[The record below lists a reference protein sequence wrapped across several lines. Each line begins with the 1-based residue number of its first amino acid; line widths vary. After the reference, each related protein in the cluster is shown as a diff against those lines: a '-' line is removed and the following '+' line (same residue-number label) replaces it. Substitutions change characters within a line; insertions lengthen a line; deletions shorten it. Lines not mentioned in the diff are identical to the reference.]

1 MKSVVDLELG
11 FSDAENY
18 KKRENKELFNKI
30 FVRTEELD
38 NLCKSNCYF
47 LVGEKGT
54 GKTAYAVYLSNNKFK
69 ETNAALR
76 YLRETEYEKFVA
88 LKKKEKLVLSDY
100 TTIWRVIIYLLI
112 SQQICDSAEGSGIMR
127 RFGKFKKVRE
137 AVDEFYDKAF
147 SPEILYALHFVDNSK
162 VAAELIAKHLRVESS
177 VGAEVSTT
185 ERRFQTNLLYIQ
197 KHFEDALSEI
207 KLNENF
213 MLFIDGIDIRPAHI
227 HFEDYLQCVKGL
239 ANAVWSTNSDFFPN
253 IKDSKGRMRVVLLV
267 RPDIFDSLGLQNQN
281 TKIRDNAVVLDWR
294 TTYPEYR
301 RSKLFRIADKL
312 LSAQQE
318 ADSKEGVTWDYYFP
332 YQVENV
338 DQSRRPQDAFVSFL
352 RFSYFRPRDIVT
364 LMKILQHKFKS
375 RTAAPA
381 EVFNVTDFDDPSV
394 RREYSDYLL
403 GEVKDHLA
411 FYYTSLD
418 YEMFLKFFEYLD
430 GKYKFSYVE
439 FVNAYNQWQDY
450 LHQKKISKL
459 NFAKSNADFLQFL
472 YDLNVICYI
481 EKTSDEKYIRWCFRE
496 RSQANISPKV
506 KLGLNYEIHYGLG
519 KALNVGRPFVR

>member
-1 MKSVVDLELG
+1 M
-11 FSDAENY
+11 
-18 KKRENKELFNKI
+18 
-30 FVRTEELD
+30 
-38 NLCKSNCYF
+38 
-47 LVGEKGT
+47 
-54 GKTAYAVYLSNNKFK
+54 
-69 ETNAALR
+69 
-76 YLRETEYEKFVA
+76 
-88 LKKKEKLVLSDY
+88 
-100 TTIWRVIIYLLI
+100 
-112 SQQICDSAEGSGIMR
+112 
-127 RFGKFKKVRE
+127 
-137 AVDEFYDKAF
+137 
-147 SPEILYALHFVDNSK
+147 
-162 VAAELIAKHLRVESS
+162 
-177 VGAEVSTT
+177 
-185 ERRFQTNLLYIQ
+185 
-197 KHFEDALSEI
+197 
-207 KLNENF
+207 
-213 MLFIDGIDIRPAHI
+213 
-227 HFEDYLQCVKGL
+227 
-239 ANAVWSTNSDFFPN
+239 
-253 IKDSKGRMRVVLLV
+253 
-267 RPDIFDSLGLQNQN
+267 
-281 TKIRDNAVVLDWR
+281 
-294 TTYPEYR
+294 
-301 RSKLFRIADKL
+301 
-312 LSAQQE
+312 
-318 ADSKEGVTWDYYFP
+318 
-332 YQVENV
+332 
-338 DQSRRPQDAFVSFL
+338 
-352 RFSYFRPRDIVT
+352 T